1 MITNLRTFDY
11 GASERPFP
19 VRISSPLA
27 LLPTVRT
34 LLASGFSTLA
44 LLLAA
49 TGAASAQSAGGSG
62 DDPSYRKEMV
72 YGVNFNTQGGLI
84 GGLHFRSSKVLSQ
97 DWLRF
102 WSLEAVEVKGQKED
116 KFINPYT
123 GGAYVPG
130 KTNYFYVL
138 RPSVG
143 LQRVIF
149 RKAAES
155 GVQVNALA
163 SAGPSIGLLMPYYV
177 YYDYTLRDG
186 NGNPIAGATQDI
198 REAQYDPNNAQTPI
212 DRAPLFRGA
221 SEIKPTVGAHL
232 RGALSFE
239 YGRYRDAVAGVE
251 TGFLLEVYTK
261 RLEILRDNNVPSS
274 KLNKQF
280 YPSVYLTIY
289 LGHRS

>member
-1 MITNLRTFDY
+1 MTTNLRTFDD
-11 GASERPFP
+11 AARKRPISVQDFP
-19 VRISSPLA
+19 PLA
-27 LLPTVRT
+27 FLPTVRT

-44 LLLAA
+44 LLIAA
-49 TGAASAQSAGGSG
+49 TGTADAQSVGRNAE
-62 DDPSYRKEMV
+62 DPSYRKEMI

-84 GGLHFRSSKVLSQ
+84 GGVYFRSSKVLSQ

-102 WSLEAVEVKGQKED
+102 WSLEGVEVKGEKED
-116 KFINPYT
+116 KVIDPYT
-123 GGAYVPG
+123 GASIVPG
-130 KTNYFYVL
+130 KANYLYVL

-143 LQRVIF
+143 IQRVVF

-186 NGNPIAGATQDI
+186 SGNIVSGAAQDF
-198 REAQYDPNNAQTPI
+198 REAQYDPNINQPI
-212 DRAPLFRGA
+212 VDRAPLFRGA
-221 SEIKPTVGAHL
+221 SDIKPNIGLHL

-251 TGFLLEVYTK
+251 TGFLFEVYTK
-261 RLEILRDNNVPSS
+261 RLEILRANNVADS

-280 YPSVYLTIY
+280 YPSVYLTVY
-289 LGHRS
+289 LGHRN